1 MTSDSDLMAQVSA
14 GDERAFEILVERHR
28 DRLQAFLY
36 RLCWDWEEALDCAQE
51 TFVRLWLARCKCD
64 SRKKF
69 TTYLYTI
76 AHRCWIDY
84 MRRRRARPQTT
95 PLEEQI
101 GSAAQRLLRRIV
113 GQAESPERI
122 ALLRYEIFRIRQ
134 AISQLAEE
142 QRIVFTLG
150 HLEELPYAEILG
162 IPVGT
167 VKSRMHYALARL
179 RKLVED

>member
-1 MTSDSDLMAQVSA
+1 
-14 GDERAFEILVERHR
+14 
-28 DRLQAFLY
+28 
-36 RLCWDWEEALDCAQE
+36 
-51 TFVRLWLARCKCD
+51 
-64 SRKKF
+64 
-69 TTYLYTI
+69 
-76 AHRCWIDY
+76 

-150 HLEELPYAEILG
+150 HLEELPYAEIGEILG